1 MNTEQSEEK
10 KEADKSVEPICL
22 ELRETMWKKRKNRK
36 NRIDIYKQINL
47 IYEYIKNEYKN
58 IKKSMAK
65 IDKYIIVNK

>member
-1 MNTEQSEEK
+1 MK
-10 KEADKSVEPICL
+10 
-22 ELRETMWKKRKNRK
+22 KKRKNRK
-36 NRIDIYKQINL
+36 NRIDIYTQINL